1 MNKLP
6 HERLNNPVPHS
17 TRGQNLNL
25 KHSHPLSGGNI
36 FDTMNQENQAT
47 QDMFTHMFGGGKS
60 ILQGDTLQ
68 GNAQTSFV
76 SNSFQYGK
84 PNKNQIYKK

>member
-1 MNKLP
+1 
-6 HERLNNPVPHS
+6 VFS
-17 TRGQNLNL
+17 
-25 KHSHPLSGGNI
+25 
-36 FDTMNQENQAT
+36 
-47 QDMFTHMFGGGKS
+47 HMFGGELPNKS

-84 PNKNQIYKK
+84 PNKNQRFGTI